1 MLSEAEE
8 KSLERSDLI
17 IEGNTATWDL
27 RLDGDIHGTYTGAFR
42 FKCYLS
48 PLQQIAA
55 DRERRELL
63 GNQPLYA
70 SDHESFLAYAL
81 TQLKYRIVTAPPFWA
96 SSNPATLA
104 GDIAD
109 ENVIAAVL
117 DAALGAEIKY
127 KSQLKK
133 KKLDAIAR
141 AKASTEKLMTDGDDE
156 DEDEDESE
164 SQEG

>member
-1 MLSEAEE
+1 MLNEQENKA
-8 KSLERSDLI
+8 LERSDII
-17 IEGNTATWDL
+17 IEGNTATWDM
-27 RLDGDIHGTYTGAFR
+27 RLDGDIHGTYVGAFR

-81 TQLKYRIVTAPPFWA
+81 TQLKQRIITAPPFWA
-96 SSNPATLA
+96 STSPATMA

-109 ENVIAAVL
+109 ENIIAAVL
-117 DAALGAEIKY
+117 DSALGAEIKY

-133 KKLDAIAR
+133 KKQEALDRGIASVN
-141 AKASTEKLMTDGDDE
+141 KSMKGDDE
-156 DEDEDESE
+156 PEDEDNEE
-164 SQEG
+164 EE

>member
-1 MLSEAEE
+1 MLTEQEE

-17 IEGNTATWDL
+17 IDGATATWDM
-27 RLDGDIHGTYTGAFR
+27 RIDGDINGTYVGSFR
-42 FKCYLS
+42 FRCYLD

-70 SDHESFLAYAL
+70 SEHESFLAYAL
-81 TQLKYRIVTAPPFWA
+81 TQLKHRIITAPPFWA
-96 SSNPATLA
+96 SSSPAQLA
-104 GDIAD
+104 GNIAD
-109 ENVIAAVL
+109 ENIIAAVL

-127 KSQLKK
+127 KSHLKK
-133 KKLDAIAR
+133 KKLDALSR
-141 AKASTEKLMTDGDDE
+141 GKKSTEKLMEGDDE

-164 SQEG
+164 SEES